1 MNTSK
6 RITTREEE
14 REGFDK
20 HFEDERNYS
29 KGKREDFDVL

>member
-20 HFEDERNYS
+20 HFEDEREFF
-29 KGKREDFDVL
+29 KRKKKRF